1 MLRTALDSTRHSRH
15 QLLAATWRS
24 ISHFSAE
31 RTQLDVRRQE
41 SPEHGPTSPLVP
53 LSLLPPLLSLANWL
67 LGWRVFSL
75 SLSRVRLHLADVPLD
90 RCRARTRH
98 STALS
103 ESLRHYRARVAPLP
117 NRGRWVSKRPFA
129 TIREANHT
137 RKKRSPSYHAA
148 YRRPLHL
155 LKIRQ
160 ELPCVPENS
169 NMRSTIV
176 EDARMLA
183 ETPERGRWR
192 RNHAT
197 NFFTRVRQWQVLTND
212 VRRRYRLKPMGT

>member
-75 SLSRVRLHLADVPLD
+75 SLSLAFGFTSPMFRSTVVARVRGTLPPYPNLSGTIALESRRSRTEGGGYPNV
-90 RCRARTRH
+90 RSRRSARRITREKNDLQVITPR
-98 STALS
+98 TAAL
-103 ESLRHYRARVAPLP
+103 
-117 NRGRWVSKRPFA
+117 
-129 TIREANHT
+129 
-137 RKKRSPSYHAA
+137 
-148 YRRPLHL
+148 
-155 LKIRQ
+155 
-160 ELPCVPENS
+160 
-169 NMRSTIV
+169 
-176 EDARMLA
+176 
-183 ETPERGRWR
+183 
-192 RNHAT
+192 
-197 NFFTRVRQWQVLTND
+197 FT
-212 VRRRYRLKPMGT
+212 Y